1 MGLFLIPILAATI
14 APSEQF
20 CLANAART
28 GTPCLMWSG
37 RDLRSACH
45 GGIHAGVWGCFSF
58 LSLPRPS
65 RQANN
70 SASRTQLGRG
80 PRALCGA
87 GVTSGPPDTAAFL
100 PAYGVVSHSY
110 PWRDRRAKRTILP
123 RERSSDGDPVPYVE
137 HSCRHWVSSC
147 RSMFLRHRSHNPLP
161 CRS

>member
-45 GGIHAGVWGCFSF
+45 GGIHAGVWVCFSF
-58 LSLPRPS
+58 LSLPRSS

-87 GVTSGPPDTAAFL
+87 FL
-100 PAYGVVSHSY
+100 PSLGFVLPPNVPPPPLTQSPPLPICLVDR
-110 PWRDRRAKRTILP
+110 PWPLQPHYRLLAPCASR
-123 RERSSDGDPVPYVE
+123 GGY
-137 HSCRHWVSSC
+137 C
-147 RSMFLRHRSHNPLP
+147 LP
-161 CRS
+161 CRLCSSRCCCWAGWAGGRSGKRY